1 MIILYNKHT
10 GEHFNADDVVLI
22 NTRDMDSHV
31 LSELEDG
38 NHDVLA
44 DFAETS
50 VATPFWEAFDPF
62 AERKDNPNYGYGPTI
77 LV

>member
-1 MIILYNKHT
+1 MIILYDKST
-10 GEHFNADDVVLI
+10 GNHFNPDDVVII

-50 VATPFWEAFDPF
+50 AATPFWEEFDPF
-62 AERKDNPNYGYGPTI
+62 NDSPDNPRYMPGTT
-77 LV
+77 LLS